1 MTESAISVE
10 AAAVLD
16 CAALVRQ
23 VADELATQVQGL
35 ERAVSAMFSGGWSG
49 SAAAASDRA

>member
-1 MTESAISVE
+1 MTESAMSVE

-23 VADELATQVQGL
+23 VADELATQVPVLARESPSLLRAGCR
-35 ERAVSAMFSGGWSG
+35 ERPRTG
-49 SAAAASDRA
+49 R